1 MFPTCWD
8 CYTGEVLYI
17 DIAILAIGTYMLGLL
32 YLLVFLYVVIVSG
45 ELSLY
50 IGIATFARYLFM
62 LALLHWRVGSLYNG
76 IAMLVTQTRGSKEH
90 ENTHLVFIL
99 TFKSN
104 TKNVG
109 EVRAH
114 VKQDKIQILSDYS

>member
-1 MFPTCWD
+1 MFLDVGIAMLVNVPICWY

-76 IAMLVTQTRGSKEH
+76 IAMLVTQTRGSKEPK
-90 ENTHLVFIL
+90 NTHLVFIFTL
-99 TFKSN
+99 KSN
-104 TKNVG
+104 
-109 EVRAH
+109 R
-114 VKQDKIQILSDYS
+114 

>member
-1 MFPTCWD
+1 VFLDVGIAMLVSVPRCWY

-17 DIAILAIGTYMLGLL
+17 DIAILVIGTYMLELL
-32 YLLVFLYVVIVSG
+32 YWLVFLYVVILSG

-50 IGIATFARYLFM
+50 TEITTFARYLFM
-62 LALLHWRVGSLYNG
+62 LTLLHWRIGSLYNG
-76 IAMLVTQTRGSKEH
+76 IAMLVTQTRGSKEP

-104 TKNVG
+104 
-109 EVRAH
+109 R
-114 VKQDKIQILSDYS
+114 